1 MKIKSY
7 LFHILLPILA
17 AVIINIVI
25 YTQGWQSQNQAKS
38 SQQPDKAKPAQQQDK
53 AANLL
58 PPGYAIAIIWIFI
71 LGLLGLV
78 HYLTYPSFV
87 SGYIALVIIYCL
99 AYPFLTNG
107 LREENT
113 ATYNILAFITA
124 VFLSIIVFIQNK
136 KATVYTL
143 PYLIWTSYV
152 ASVTFVKYT

>member
-1 MKIKSY
+1 MSYYIRKMKIKSY
-7 LFHILLPILA
+7 LLHILLPILA
-17 AVIINIVI
+17 AMIINIII
-25 YTQGWQSQNQAKS
+25 YTQGWQSK
-38 SQQPDKAKPAQQQDK
+38 DKAKPSDK
-53 AANLL
+53 ATGLL

-107 LREENT
+107 LREENA

-152 ASVTFVKYT
+152 ASVTFIK

>member
-1 MKIKSY
+1 MYYIRMKIKPY

-17 AVIINIVI
+17 AVIINIII
-25 YTQGWQSQNQAKS
+25 YTQGWS
-38 SQQPDKAKPAQQQDK
+38 SQSPQSKPSDKATG
-53 AANLL
+53 LL

-87 SGYIALVIIYCL
+87 SGYVALVIIYCL

-107 LREENT
+107 LREENA

-124 VFLSIIVFIQNK
+124 VFLSIIVFMQNK
-136 KATVYTL
+136 KATIYTL

-152 ASVTFVKYT
+152 ASVTFIKLNSYALL